1 LCALPKWKIATRY
14 ARAYNQPNVM
24 SSSIDF
30 QLRRKTFFVT
40 FALIFTLSASINSLA
55 QTDASKQERPRRALP
70 AETEPQDVIKID
82 TDLVPVDVTVT
93 DTKGRLV
100 RNLKKEDFRLFED
113 GVERPIAS
121 FNVEKIEGS
130 PRPLAIVFALD
141 LSGSMTPEEVDRVS
155 DAMREFSRQLES
167 HPAVFAL
174 MTFGMHV
181 KTLQSLTSDR
191 EKLDRAFERLSHEPN
206 GMSTHAYDA
215 VDDAVRMLARH
226 APLTRQHQMIKRA
239 VVVITDGF
247 PVGDTVSADTVI
259 ERANAA
265 DTSVYVVTMPSY
277 TRMLASTQLTPL
289 PTPLD
294 VSGLVEKTG
303 GRSVYANQKDLG
315 PLFRAIAEE
324 VAAAYV
330 IGFYPPLEN
339 RKDGKLHTIRVE
351 GPSGLTLR
359 QSRGGYQSSKQ

>member
-1 LCALPKWKIATRY
+1 MVRAVFA
-14 ARAYNQPNVM
+14 AYNYPFIMARSNTQSHLTSRV
-24 SSSIDF
+24 
-30 QLRRKTFFVT
+30 FFACVVVVW
-40 FALIFTLSASINSLA
+40 LLSSASA
-55 QTDASKQERPRRALP
+55 QEKPANQERPRRALP
-70 AETEPQDVIKID
+70 AETEAQDVIKID
-82 TDLVPVDVTVT
+82 TDLVPVDVTIT

-100 RNLKKEDFRLFED
+100 RNLTKEDFKLFED

-121 FNVEKIEGS
+121 FNVEKIEGA
-130 PRPLAIVFALD
+130 PRPVAIVFAID
-141 LSGSMTPEEVDRVS
+141 VSGSMTPEEVERVT
-155 DAMREFSRQLES
+155 DAMREFSRRLAE
-167 HPAVFAL
+167 HPATFAL

-181 KTLQSLTSDR
+181 KTIQSLTNDR
-191 EKLDRAFERLSHEPN
+191 EKLDRAFEKLLHEPN

-226 APLTRQHQMIKRA
+226 APLTKQHQLVKRA

-247 PVGDTVSADTVI
+247 PVGDVVSPDTVI

-277 TRMLASTQLTPL
+277 TRMLAASQITTPL

-303 GRSVYANQKDLG
+303 GRSVYANQNDLG

-324 VAAAYV
+324 VASAYV
-330 IGFYPPLEN
+330 LGFYPPVEN
-339 RKDGKLHTIRVE
+339 RKDGRAHTIRIE
-351 GPSGLTLR
+351 GPAGLTLR
-359 QSRGGYQSSKQ
+359 QSRAGYQSQTK

>member
-1 LCALPKWKIATRY
+1 MWFTPDFFRSRFGFSLPVLTVSLILFASVIAFGQTT
-14 ARAYNQPNVM
+14 P
-24 SSSIDF
+24 SS
-30 QLRRKTFFVT
+30 
-40 FALIFTLSASINSLA
+40 
-55 QTDASKQERPRRALP
+55 QERPRRALP
-70 AETEPQDVIKID
+70 EEPQAQDIIKVD
-82 TDLVPVDVTVT
+82 TDLVPLDVVAT
-93 DTKGRLV
+93 DAKGRLV
-100 RNLKKEDFRLFED
+100 RNLKKENFKLYED
-113 GVERPIAS
+113 GIERPIAS
-121 FNVEKIEGS
+121 FNLEKIEGA
-130 PRPLAIVFALD
+130 PRPVAIVFAID

-155 DAMREFSRQLES
+155 DAMREFSRRLAE

-191 EKLDRAFERLSHEPN
+191 EKLDRAFERLAHEPN

-226 APLTRQHQMIKRA
+226 APLTKQHQMVKRA

-247 PVGDTVSADTVI
+247 PVGDVVSPETVI

-277 TRMLASTQLTPL
+277 TRVLASTKMMPL

-303 GRSVYANQKDLG
+303 GRSVYADQNDLG
-315 PLFRAIAEE
+315 PLFRAIAED
-324 VAAAYV
+324 VAAAYA
-330 IGFYPPLEN
+330 IGFYPPAEN
-339 RKDGKLHTIRVE
+339 RRDGKLHTIRIE
-351 GPSGLTLR
+351 GPAGLTLR
-359 QSRGGYQSSKQ
+359 QSRSGYQSGRSDK